1 MFALRHLTQRH
12 HARGWRVGSVQTV
25 WNGFDVVAI
34 NRPGPY
40 PELSLDGSS
49 ADDRRDQFSVFG
61 LRRAGTAQC
70 DVCHRGRVGI
80 SERFSI
86 SPSNRCCWFHRDF
99 AADATD
105 GPHLCHWTADKGRA
119 AEAFREASF
128 RLGGNLASLVDG
140 RDLHGG
146 CDRGIDQGR
155 RPCNSHNWTSFLG
168 LCSTGRD
175 HGFER
180 STYLQVFDL
189 GSVGRNQS
197 LTTARQAGLVA
208 CRRCG
213 QVDLIEATTCARCGA
228 HLQSR
233 DTDSLQKVWA
243 WLIAGMIAYIPAN
256 IYPILLTRSLG
267 HTSDS
272 TIIGGVIELIE
283 LDSYGVALIVFVASV
298 MIPIGKF
305 IAIMYLAISV
315 QRQSIM
321 NMHQR
326 HRLYDVVEFI
336 GRWSMIDVFVVAILS
351 ALVQLDSI
359 ATINPGIAAV
369 SFALSVIFTMLAAQ
383 SFDPR
388 LIWDASRKTT

>member
-70 DVCHRGRVGI
+70 DVCHRGRVGV
-80 SERFSI
+80 SKWAGFSLG
-86 SPSNRCCWFHRDF
+86 NRRGWVHRCITADAPDGPYLRHW
-99 AADATD
+99 AAD
-105 GPHLCHWTADKGRA
+105 PRRA
-119 AEAFREASF
+119 AEAFCK
-128 RLGGNLASLVDG
+128 ASLRLG
-140 RDLHGG
+140 RDLAPLVNGRDFHGG
-146 CDRGIDQGR
+146 GDSCLDQGR
-155 RPCNSHNWTSFLG
+155 RPRNSHDWTRLLG
-168 LCSTGRD
+168 LCSPCRD

-189 GSVGRNQS
+189 GSVGRSQS

-213 QVDLIEATTCARCGA
+213 QVDLIEVTTCARCGA

-315 QRQSIM
+315 QRQSIL

-388 LIWDASRKTT
+388 MIWDASRKTT